1 MCFLNRL
8 RRDNVRKPTLRPISC
23 RRYKDN
29 RGRAVRKRSGVS
41 SSWRTGYAMGHVERP
56 LAEVFSVM
64 PRCAPLRLPQ
74 GEASG
79 GPFSRPLPERTLR
92 TQKRVA
98 FALGGKL
105 LPLLYKVPLFYPPD
119 STRIAPILAV
129 SASRKFRFKFKNSY
143 RRNAAMAQT
152 ISFSL

>member
-1 MCFLNRL
+1 
-8 RRDNVRKPTLRPISC
+8 
-23 RRYKDN
+23 
-29 RGRAVRKRSGVS
+29 
-41 SSWRTGYAMGHVERP
+41 MGHVERP

-105 LPLLYKVPLFYPPD
+105 LLLLYTAPLFYPPIPTNNED
-119 STRIAPILAV
+119 FACVRV
-129 SASRKFRFKFKNSY
+129 RKFGLKFKNSDKRDAQWPKRFLFRY
-143 RRNAAMAQT
+143 NRIADRRAL
-152 ISFSL
+152 SSVG